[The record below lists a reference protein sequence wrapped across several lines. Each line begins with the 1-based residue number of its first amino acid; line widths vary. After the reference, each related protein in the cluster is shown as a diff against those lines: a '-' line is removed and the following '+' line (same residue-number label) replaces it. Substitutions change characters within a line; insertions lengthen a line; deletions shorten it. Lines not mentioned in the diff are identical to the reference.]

1 MIVEQVRL
9 HDITKDFGMIRALNR
24 VNLTFPSGKVTAL
37 VGENGAGKSTLMKIL
52 MGVLQPDSGTIYVDN
67 HPVSLDN
74 PLVSRRLGFAAVFQE
89 PLVFPYL
96 SVLEN
101 LFIGHLE
108 RNRWGNVDRR
118 SMKEAA
124 GKIVDKLG
132 LPKTILDEQMR
143 HLSLGYQQLVL
154 IAQALLQNSR
164 LIIFDEPT
172 AILSAQ
178 ETTHL
183 FQIIRSLRESG
194 HIVLYV
200 SHRLDELS
208 EIADRAAVLTDGEVV
223 RVYEEPSW
231 SPEELVEKMSGRRMY
246 SMAMDS
252 GQEST
257 SHDVRPS
264 CLVVNGLTNY
274 SFFQD
279 ITFEARSSEII
290 GFYGQVGAGRSEL
303 MQALFGMRQINR
315 GQIILNDQVI
325 KPKNPRDAMSH
336 GIAYLPEDR
345 GRQGLFLNQSI
356 LRNTMAGN
364 LNSYNKAGL
373 LKLSSLRVTADRLM
387 RRLAIKTST
396 SDNPVGSLSGGGQ
409 QKVLFARWLA
419 HQGMRIMIFDE
430 PTRGIDVSTKRE
442 IHELIKTLARDG
454 FVVLIVSSDLPE
466 ILALSTRIYVMRE
479 GKLVAHI
486 LNQGDV
492 RESVLKASIGVSIQ
506 GLVKTGVNIS

>member
-1 MIVEQVRL
+1 MEQVRL
-9 HDITKDFGMIRALNR
+9 DNISKDFGMIRALNR
-24 VNLTFPSGKVTAL
+24 VNLTFPAGKVTAV

-52 MGVLQPDSGTIYVDN
+52 MGVIQPDTGTIYVDN
-67 HPVSLDN
+67 RPVSLDN
-74 PLVSRRLGFAAVFQE
+74 PMVSRRLGFAAVFQE

-118 SMKEAA
+118 SMKNAA
-124 GKIVDKLG
+124 GKIMDKLG
-132 LPKTILDEQMR
+132 LPETIMDQQMR
-143 HLSLGYQQLVL
+143 DLSLGYQQLVL
-154 IAQALLQNSR
+154 IAQSLLQNSR

-178 ETTHL
+178 ETAHL
-183 FQIIRSLRESG
+183 FQIIRSLKESG

-208 EIADRAAVLTDGEVV
+208 EIADRAAVLTDGQVV
-223 RVYEEPSW
+223 AVYEEPSW
-231 SPEELVEKMSGRRMY
+231 SSEELVEKMSGQRRY
-246 SMAMDS
+246 SIDA
-252 GQEST
+252 GNGKEST
-257 SHDVRPS
+257 PHAVPS
-264 CLVVNGLTNY
+264 SYLVVKNLTNY
-274 SFFQD
+274 SCFQD

-315 GQIILNDQVI
+315 GQITLNDEVI

-345 GRQGLFLNQSI
+345 GEQGLFLSQSI
-356 LRNTMAGN
+356 LRNTLAGN
-364 LNSYNKAGL
+364 LDSYNKGGL
-373 LKLSSLRVTADRLM
+373 LKLSSIRVTTDRLI
-387 RRLAIKTST
+387 RRLAIKTSS

-419 HQGMRIMIFDE
+419 RQGMRVMIFDE
-430 PTRGIDVSTKRE
+430 PTRGIDVATKRE
-442 IHELIKTLARDG
+442 IHELIKNLAQEG
-454 FVVLIVSSDLPE
+454 YVVITVSSDLPE

-479 GKLVAHI
+479 GRIVAQFV
-486 LNQGDV
+486 NYGDV
-492 RESVLKASIGVSIQ
+492 REGVLKASLGISIN
-506 GLVKTGVNIS
+506 GLPETGVNI